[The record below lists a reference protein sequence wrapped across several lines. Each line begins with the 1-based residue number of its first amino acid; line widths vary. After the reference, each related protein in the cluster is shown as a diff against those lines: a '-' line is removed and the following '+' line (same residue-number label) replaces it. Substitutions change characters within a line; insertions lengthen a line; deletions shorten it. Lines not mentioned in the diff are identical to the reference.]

1 MSFQCH
7 QRGACHARAVCDTV
21 FATNPTTATPTREI
35 GSRTTSLIH
44 KTLSAQPPVSK
55 SPTSWRRASSRS
67 GSLTRTRRRHPQRD
81 WSSSC
86 PARRRWLRTGRG
98 GQTPSPTK
106 PSTSSGAR
114 HSSGQ
119 PARPRL
125 NQARPCHS
133 SAEDDAQKVE
143 CAPRALFH
151 TTEMITRRSASSRP
165 TRTASPHRSTPHV
178 RKAAPDRR
186 HPRPWSGAATT
197 TPKHGRPGPALLLFP
212 TRPGTRPRAQNTDDE
227 APDGWYPYPGRRA
240 TGGGSYRLASTRAA
254 QAQ

>member
-7 QRGACHARAVCDTV
+7 QRGACRARAACDTV

-44 KTLSAQPPVSK
+44 KTLSAQPPVSE

-98 GQTPSPTK
+98 GQAPSPTK

-151 TTEMITRRSASSRP
+151 TTEMITRRRASSRP
-165 TRTASPHRSTPHV
+165 TRTAPPHRSTPHA

-197 TPKHGRPGPALLLFP
+197 TS
-212 TRPGTRPRAQNTDDE
+212 E
-227 APDGWYPYPGRRA
+227 AR
-240 TGGGSYRLASTRAA
+240 TTRACSSPVSNA
-254 QAQ
+254 TWHKASSSEHRRRGSRRLVPVPWSARDWRRLLPPRQH